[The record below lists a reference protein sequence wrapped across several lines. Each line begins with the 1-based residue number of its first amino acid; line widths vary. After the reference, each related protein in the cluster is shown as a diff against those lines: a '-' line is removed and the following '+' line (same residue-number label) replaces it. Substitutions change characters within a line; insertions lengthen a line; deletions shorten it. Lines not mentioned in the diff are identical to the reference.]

1 MLKFSTS
8 MGDFTVDLFS
18 REAPLT
24 VENFLSYVDDGFF
37 DNTLFHRVIPG
48 FVVQGGGFSPG
59 MKQKPT
65 KAPIQNEADNGLSN
79 VRGTLCM
86 ARTNAI
92 HSATSQF
99 FVNLSDNDF
108 LDHSDRNFGYA
119 VFGRVAEGMEVLEKI
134 ASEAT
139 GVVGGHSDVP
149 LEDVLLI
156 SVTRIEE

>member
-1 MLKFSTS
+1 
-8 MGDFTVDLFS
+8 
-18 REAPLT
+18 
-24 VENFLSYVDDGFF
+24 
-37 DNTLFHRVIPG
+37 
-48 FVVQGGGFSPG
+48 

-119 VFGRVAEGMEVLEKI
+119 VFGRVVEGMDVLEKI

-149 LEDVLLI
+149 LEDVLLN

>member
-8 MGDFTVDLFS
+8 MGDFHVELFE
-18 REAPLT
+18 RDAPLT

-65 KAPIQNEADNGLSN
+65 RAPIQNEADNGLSN
-79 VRGTLCM
+79 ARGTLCM

-99 FVNLSDNDF
+99 FINLADNDF
-108 LDHSDRNFGYA
+108 LDHSERNFGYA
-119 VFGRVAEGMEVLEKI
+119 VFGKVVEGMDVLERM
-134 ASEAT
+134 AGVAT
-139 GVVGGHSDVP
+139 GVVGGHADVP
-149 LEDVLLI
+149 LQDITLN
-156 SVTRIEE
+156 SVARL